1 MILFVAPPK
10 GFDGADACFAHP
22 PGEEIDP
29 GYARWARCW
38 CAVCGEQAVEKYLL
52 STAGGSEW
60 FAFCNSKD
68 CPAGPRTISSLD
80 DETLAGED

>member
-1 MILFVAPPK
+1 MPVFLLGPPESF
-10 GFDGADACFAHP
+10 GNP
-22 PGEEIDP
+22 PGEEIEP
-29 GYARWARCW
+29 GFKRWAPCRCGL
-38 CAVCGEQAVEKYLL
+38 CNEQAVEMYLL

-60 FAFCNSKD
+60 FAFCNSKG